1 MRVRAQGRRSLSVT
15 LAHASRPA
23 VRPPAGGDGPRHFL
37 DLRDFESETLR
48 RMLEIAARYKRERGA
63 PSRPLAG
70 KTLALIF
77 QKPST
82 RTRVSFEVGMR
93 QLGGDVV
100 NLTASEMQLG
110 RGESPADTA
119 KVLSRYVDAIM
130 LRTSSTATLHE
141 FAEHASVPVING
153 LTDTSHPCQL
163 MADVLTFEEHRG
175 PIAGQVV
182 AWCGD
187 GNNVARSWIEAAVRF
202 GFTLRLA
209 TPDALRPPADLIA
222 WARAQGGSIELTDDP
237 VAAVR
242 GARCVVTDTWVSMSD
257 DPSSNRHNLLA
268 PYQVNRA
275 LMAEAAR
282 DAIFMHCLP
291 AHRGEET
298 TADVIDG
305 AQSVV
310 FDEAENRLH
319 AQKGVLAWALGAAG
333 PGSASKPMPQAGRR
347 GKVL

>member
-1 MRVRAQGRRSLSVT
+1 MSGALKRTRRTTDSGQTKVPT
-15 LAHASRPA
+15 E
-23 VRPPAGGDGPRHFL
+23 AGAAPRHFL
-37 DLRDFESETLR
+37 DLRDFDTATLR
-48 RMLEIAARYKRERGA
+48 HMLDIASGFKRAGGIN
-63 PSRPLAG
+63 SRPLAG
-70 KTLALIF
+70 KTIALIF
-77 QKPST
+77 EIPST

-100 NLTASEMQLG
+100 VLAGKDTQLG

-119 KVLSRYVDAIM
+119 RVLSRYVDAIM
-130 LRTSSTATLHE
+130 LRTDNVAKLHDLAKYAT
-141 FAEHASVPVING
+141 VPVING

-187 GNNVARSWIEAAVRF
+187 GNNVARSWIEAAARF

-209 TPDALRPPADLIA
+209 TPAELRPPQDLVD
-222 WARAQGGSIELTDDP
+222 WARAEGATIELTDDP
-237 VAAVR
+237 AAAVA
-242 GARCVVTDTWVSMSD
+242 GARCVVTDAWVSMAD
-257 DPSSNRHNLLA
+257 DPSANRHNLLA
-268 PYQVNRA
+268 PYRVTEA
-275 LMAEAAR
+275 LMRKAAA
-282 DAIFMHCLP
+282 DAVFMHCLP
-291 AHRGEET
+291 AHRGEEV

-319 AQKGVLAWALGAAG
+319 AQKGVLAWALGA
-333 PGSASKPMPQAGRR
+333 SR
-347 GKVL
+347 